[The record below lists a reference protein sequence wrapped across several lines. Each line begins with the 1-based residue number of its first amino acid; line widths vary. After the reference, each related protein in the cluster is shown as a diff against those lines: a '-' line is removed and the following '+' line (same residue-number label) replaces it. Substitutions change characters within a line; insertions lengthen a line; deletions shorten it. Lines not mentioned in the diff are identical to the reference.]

1 VTTELPAG
9 STLTVG
15 RYADG
20 AWHRM
25 HPATPLLRGGIGI
38 VAVAAYVANTFRERL
53 VGLFFHVPGDRGG
66 DPIDELN
73 RHHLILIA
81 VLIAVG
87 VLVVCV
93 ALFWVSWRAS
103 EFRIDGDSVTVRR
116 GVVIRRVRT
125 AKLDRIQ
132 GVTVG
137 RPFLARLVGAA
148 RIELDV
154 AGHDANVRLE
164 YLSSGAAEEL
174 RSDVLALASGVRA
187 ARGEAQPLGVGEPVT
202 GHRILHISPARA
214 VLSVLLSDT
223 TAWLIVILAV
233 GIPLIVSA
241 AGPAAAISLVP
252 VVFGGIT
259 LSARRIG
266 RNLRY
271 SIWGTADGLRIG
283 AGILSTSSEVVP
295 PGRVHAIRV
304 RQPLIWRP
312 GGWWHVTVN
321 RAGRIQGRRNND
333 LERAIAPV
341 ATRVEAL
348 ALLPYLVPRLTNRA
362 DVLEQA
368 LIGRGHDS
376 DFTPAPR
383 RARWLRPLAWRRTG
397 FALVDGALLMRGGW
411 LRRHLTIVPQ
421 ARIQS
426 VSLDQNPAERLLRI
440 ASIDVH
446 VVHGPV
452 RARIELVDVEVA
464 QRLFSD
470 LAADG
475 QRARDADTSHRWGS
489 LPPVA
494 EPMPGDEYHRQ
505 ARPAAPDGEEAS

>member
-1 VTTELPAG
+1 MSGPA
-9 STLTVG
+9 TVG
-15 RYADG
+15 EAALVGKYGDG

-25 HPATPLLRGGIGI
+25 HAATPLLRGGIGI
-38 VAVAAYVANTFRERL
+38 VAVGAYVANTFRERL
-53 VGLFFHVPGDRGG
+53 VGLFFGVPGDRGG
-66 DPIDELN
+66 DPIDALS
-73 RHHLILIA
+73 RHHLVPVAA
-81 VLIAVG
+81 VIAVG
-87 VLVVCV
+87 VLILCV

-137 RPFLARLVGAA
+137 RPLLARLVGAA

-164 YLSSGAAEEL
+164 YLSNAAAEQL
-174 RSDVLALASGVRA
+174 RSDVLALASGV
-187 ARGEAQPLGVGEPVT
+187 GGDGGEPSPLAAAGRPVA

-214 VLSVLLSDT
+214 VLSVVFSDT
-223 TAWLIVILAV
+223 TAWIVVLLAV
-233 GIPLIVSA
+233 AVPFLVSMG
-241 AGPAAAISLVP
+241 GPAAAISLVP

-259 LSARRIG
+259 VSVRRVG

-304 RQPLIWRP
+304 RQPLVWRP
-312 GGWWHVTVN
+312 AGWWHVIVN

-341 ATRVEAL
+341 ATRPEAV
-348 ALLPYLVPRLTNRA
+348 ALLPYLVPRLTERV

-368 LIGRGHDS
+368 LTGSGRDAV
-376 DFTPAPR
+376 FTPAPR
-383 RARWLRPLAWRRTG
+383 RARWLRPFAWRRSG
-397 FALVDGALLMRGGW
+397 FALVDGALLIRGGW
-411 LRRHLTIVPQ
+411 ARRHLTIVPQ

-426 VSLDQNPAERLLRI
+426 VSLDQNPAERLLAI
-440 ASIDVH
+440 ASVDIH

-452 RARIELVDVEVA
+452 HARIELVDAMVA
-464 QRLFSD
+464 QQLFRD
-470 LAADG
+470 LAEAG
-475 QRARDADTSHRWGS
+475 RRARERDTSHRWGS

-494 EPMPGDEYHRQ
+494 DRYGEYDRQ
-505 ARPAAPDGEEAS
+505 ARLAAPIGEESP